1 MDTDTPTCTTS
12 PTEPAVR
19 PLFLDLSAVV
29 DQVSLP
35 ATTVEQLVCEGAFPP
50 RHLVPGH
57 RCEWLTREVDA
68 WCETQ
73 PAELPDVALVVGFE
87 EWRAAPAVG

>member
-1 MDTDTPTCTTS
+1 M
-12 PTEPAVR
+12 R

-50 RHLVPGH
+50 RHQVPGH
-57 RCEWLTREVDA
+57 RCVWLTREIDA

-73 PAELPDVALVVGFE
+73 PAALPDVTEAIGFE
-87 EWRAAPAVG
+87 EWRAASGAG